1 MSIALYGGRKLDNE
15 KLLERYRLKL
25 INLHLST
32 ITVVSVFEIIAYII
46 LHFGEENVSYYY
58 LPMYVIIPILI
69 NFTAHFIVRWVACNK
84 QFEQDVKN
92 ASVIYG
98 ALATSCV
105 LTLFHMDY
113 ITTACTFCFPIVLS
127 GMFCNKKLLNRAL
140 IVTIFCL
147 VLSTVISC
155 IYKTTD
161 ITFLQ
166 NQLVVYG
173 TNIISYLAALL
184 TIDFTQNNF
193 NIMNGQSIANRKLR
207 HGIRRDQMTGLYN
220 HVTFFSEFEKVIED
234 AENRRISLCVA
245 VIDIDDF
252 KTINDKYGHENGDKV
267 LLRLS
272 NVMKE
277 CSTPED
283 KVFRYGGE
291 EFVILFINKSFASAK
306 TMVTNML
313 TAFSNSQYD
322 FAKVKTTFSCG
333 IVQYNPSY
341 SKDALFSEADGLMY
355 KAKKNGK
362 NQIKTLEEK
371 YNTV

>member
-1 MSIALYGGRKLDNE
+1 MDNE

-46 LHFGEENVSYYY
+46 LHFGEGKARSYY
-58 LPMYVIIPILI
+58 LPIHVIIPILI
-69 NFTAHFIVRWVACNK
+69 NFMVHFMVRWVARSK
-84 QFEQDVKN
+84 TFEQDVKN
-92 ASVIYG
+92 AAVIYA

-105 LTLFHMDY
+105 LTLFHMEY
-113 ITTACTFCFPIVLS
+113 ITTACTFSFPIVLS
-127 GMFCNKKLLNRAL
+127 GMFCDKKLLNRVL
-140 IVTIFCL
+140 MVTISCL

-155 IYKTTD
+155 ICKTTD
-161 ITFLQ
+161 ITFMQ

-173 TNIISYLAALL
+173 INIISYMAALL
-184 TIDFTQNNF
+184 TIDFAQNNF
-193 NIMNGQSIANRKLR
+193 NVINGQFIANRKLR

-220 HVTFFSEFEKVIED
+220 HVTFFSEFDKAVED
-234 AENRRISLCVA
+234 AENRKISLCVA

-252 KTINDKYGHENGDKV
+252 KKINDEYGHENGDKV
-267 LLRLS
+267 LLRLA
-272 NVMKE
+272 NVMKD
-277 CSTPED
+277 CSAPDD
-283 KVFRYGGE
+283 KIFRYGGE
-291 EFVILFINKSFASAK
+291 EFVILFINKNYASVK

-341 SKDALFSEADGLMY
+341 TKDALFNEADGLMY
-355 KAKKNGK
+355 EAKKNGK
-362 NQIKTLEEK
+362 NQIMAPEEK
-371 YNTV
+371 YNVV

>member
-1 MSIALYGGRKLDNE
+1 MDNE
-15 KLLERYRLKL
+15 KLLERYRLRL

-46 LHFGEENVSYYY
+46 LHLGEGGVRPYYIINS
-58 LPMYVIIPILI
+58 VIAPILI
-69 NFTAHFIVRWVACNK
+69 NFTAHFVVRWVARSK
-84 QFEQDVKN
+84 KFEQDVKN
-92 ASVIYG
+92 AAVIYG
-98 ALATSCV
+98 ALVTSCV

-140 IVTIFCL
+140 IVTISCL
-147 VLSTVISC
+147 VLMTVISC
-155 IYKTTD
+155 VYKTAD
-161 ITFLQ
+161 IIFLQ

-173 TNIISYLAALL
+173 INIISYMAALL

-193 NIMNGQSIANRKLR
+193 NIINGQFIANRKLR

-220 HVTFFSEFEKVIED
+220 HVTFFSEFDKVIED
-234 AENRRISLCVA
+234 AENRKISLCVA
-245 VIDIDDF
+245 IIDIDDF
-252 KTINDKYGHENGDKV
+252 KRINDEYGHENGDKV
-267 LLRLS
+267 LLRLA

-277 CSTPED
+277 CSTPDD
-283 KVFRYGGE
+283 KIFRYGGE

-333 IVQYNPSY
+333 IVPYNTSY
-341 SKDALFSEADGLMY
+341 TKDTLFNEADGLMY
-355 KAKKNGK
+355 EAKKKGK

-371 YNTV
+371 YNVV

>member
-140 IVTIFCL
+140 IVTISCL
-147 VLSTVISC
+147 VLTTVISC
-155 IYKTTD
+155 TYKTTD

-173 TNIISYLAALL
+173 INIISYLAALL

-193 NIMNGQSIANRKLR
+193 NIINGQFIANRKLR

-267 LLRLS
+267 LLKLS

>member
-1 MSIALYGGRKLDNE
+1 MDNE

-25 INLHLST
+25 INLHLCT

-46 LHFGEENVSYYY
+46 LHFGEENVSSYY
-58 LPMYVIIPILI
+58 LSMCVIIPILI
-69 NFTAHFIVRWVACNK
+69 NFTAHFIVRWVACSK

-140 IVTIFCL
+140 IVTISCL
-147 VLSTVISC
+147 VLMTVISC
-155 IYKTTD
+155 IYKPTD
-161 ITFLQ
+161 VTFLQ

-173 TNIISYLAALL
+173 INIISYLAALL

-193 NIMNGQSIANRKLR
+193 NIINGQFIANRKLR

-277 CSTPED
+277 CSTPDD

-291 EFVILFINKSFASAK
+291 EFVILFINKNLASVK

-313 TAFSNSQYD
+313 TAFSNSQYN

-333 IVQYNPSY
+333 IVSYNPSY
-341 SKDALFSEADGLMY
+341 TKETLFNEADGLMY
-355 KAKKNGK
+355 EAKKNGK
-362 NQIKTLEEK
+362 NQIKTLEER
-371 YNTV
+371 YNVV